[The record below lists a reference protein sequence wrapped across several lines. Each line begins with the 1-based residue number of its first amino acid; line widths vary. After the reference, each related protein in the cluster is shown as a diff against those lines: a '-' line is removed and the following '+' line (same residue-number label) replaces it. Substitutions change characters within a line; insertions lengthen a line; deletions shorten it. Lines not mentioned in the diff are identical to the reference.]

1 MPSLLRRS
9 LLLLACIVPGV
20 ACALDVTLIGLFP
33 GKAVIT
39 VDRGAPRTLA
49 VGQSTP
55 EGVKLVSTGQTSA
68 VIEIEGQKQTVEMGQ
83 HFETAA
89 MTGSRQAVTLA
100 PDSRGHFITDGQVN
114 GAHVRFLVDTG
125 ATLVAIPARDA
136 ARLGIDYRRGR
147 RGISQTANGPVAFW
161 RVVLDTVT
169 VGGVTLTNVD
179 GAVHEGGLDEALLG
193 MSFLGRTEMT
203 REGPN
208 LTLVKRY

>member
-1 MPSLLRRS
+1 MKLRTLALAACLLPM
-9 LLLLACIVPGV
+9 LA
-20 ACALDVTLIGLFP
+20 AATDVTLIGLFP
-33 GKAVIT
+33 GKAVLT
-39 VDRGAPRTLA
+39 VNRGAPRTLA

-55 EGVKLVSTGQTSA
+55 EGVKLVSTDAKSA
-68 VIEIEGQKQTVEMGQ
+68 VLEIDGKRLTVEMGQ
-83 HFETAA
+83 HFETASL
-89 MTGSRQAVTLA
+89 TGGRQAVTLA
-100 PDSRGHFITDGQVN
+100 PDSRGHFFTDGQVN
-114 GAHVRFLVDTG
+114 GAHIRFLVDTG

-161 RVVLDTVT
+161 RVMLDTVT
-169 VGGVTLTNVD
+169 IGGVTLTAVE

-193 MSFLGRTEMT
+193 MSFLGRTEMN